1 VPNPNG
7 DSITYQPSAVNP
19 SSKGYVE
26 LPYTLPQD
34 FTLFVLLQE
43 KTPEI
48 WMRKLDWIAQ
58 HGGMALVDVHPDYLC
73 FDNAIATSR
82 EYPAAHYKSF
92 LDYVSQRYGGVFW
105 NTTPRKVAQFCARVA
120 RDVLSQE

>member
-1 VPNPNG
+1 
-7 DSITYQPSAVNP
+7 
-19 SSKGYVE
+19 
-26 LPYTLPQD
+26 
-34 FTLFVLLQE
+34 LQE

-73 FDNAIATSR
+73 FDSATATSR

-92 LDYVSQRYGGVFW
+92 LDYVSQRYSGAFW
-105 NTTPRKVAQFCARVA
+105 NTTPRKVAQFCTRVTQA
-120 RDVLSQE
+120 TRS